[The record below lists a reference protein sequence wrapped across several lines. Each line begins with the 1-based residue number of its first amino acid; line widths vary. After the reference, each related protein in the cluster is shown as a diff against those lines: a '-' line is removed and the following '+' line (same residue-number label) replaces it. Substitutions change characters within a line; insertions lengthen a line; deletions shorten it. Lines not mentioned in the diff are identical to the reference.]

1 MKLVET
7 LTQSNLE
14 NKEHEDFKEIKSI
27 SQAIDAKIIELQKI
41 YTVDSIRVIS
51 GVYGESA
58 LVELKGIDVSI
69 RLPKYIVPMLEKVDG
84 FELNRN
90 IPIDGILNCRF
101 YQYHNDQYNKD
112 CFGVA
117 FK

>member
-51 GVYGESA
+51 GVYGESS

-101 YQYHNDQYNKD
+101 YKYHNDQYNKD